1 MATGKWAYK
10 QRRDCVRTEDGLQLR
25 ISRTKNNARPFGK
38 IRIVA
43 VEYCSRHERLTADNP
58 QAIDFR
64 NDLRVIREI
73 IKLRSSSRV
82 PMLVRLNVECK
93 VKVHT
98 IEETEFAFAT
108 SSSTLLQHNGG

>member
-10 QRRDCVRTEDGLQLR
+10 QWRDCVGTEDGLQLR
-25 ISRTKNNARPFGK
+25 ISRTKNNVRPFGK

-43 VEYCSRHERLTADNP
+43 VEHWSRHERLTADNP

-64 NDLRVIREI
+64 NDLRVIRKI
-73 IKLRSSSRV
+73 IKLRSSSRL

-93 VKVHT
+93 VKMHGLET
-98 IEETEFAFAT
+98 IE
-108 SSSTLLQHNGG
+108 